1 VVLLSDVC
9 CGPPGRG
16 HAACLL
22 ELECCAQCVWGE
34 EVGVGVGERSRK
46 RPALG
51 LGLGQLGLDRQS
63 SSLLGFFLAGNR
75 ETPVALLLPVVSTEF
90 HHRRA
95 PASSL

>member
-1 VVLLSDVC
+1 MSAAGLLDAGTRPVC
-9 CGPPGRG
+9 WSWSAAPG
-16 HAACLL
+16 
-22 ELECCAQCVWGE
+22 VWGE